1 MKKTLRAL
9 IGIAAMALACA
20 GSSAALALQEGRDF
34 EVINPPQ
41 STETGKIEVIE
52 FFSYMCPHCDH
63 FDPVLNNWLKAQP
76 KDVVFRRIPVVFRPQ
91 WEAPARLFFA
101 LEAMTE
107 LDKKQMDKL
116 HTAAFTAVHRE
127 GANLM
132 TESGV
137 TDWAVKMGLDRKKF
151 SDTYNSFAVQSKAT
165 GSKQKQS
172 AYGIPGVPA
181 MVVAGKY
188 RTPDNFS
195 GGNEAMLKIVDDL
208 IVKSRNEMGKK

>member
-1 MKKTLRAL
+1 MKKTLKTL
-9 IGIAAMALACA
+9 IGIAVMMLACA
-20 GSSAALALQEGRDF
+20 GSSGALALQEGQDF
-34 EVINPPQ
+34 ELVNPPQ
-41 STETGKIEVIE
+41 ATEKGKIEVIE

-63 FDPVLNNWLKAQP
+63 FDPVLNNWLKNQP

-91 WEAPARLFFA
+91 WEAPARLFYT
-101 LEAMTE
+101 LEAMGE
-107 LDKKQMDKL
+107 LDKL
-116 HTAAFTAVHRE
+116 HSAAFTAIHRE

-137 TDWAVKMGLDRKKF
+137 TDWAVKKGLDRKKF
-151 SDTYNSFAVQSKAT
+151 SDTYNSFAVQSKAM
-165 GSKQKQS
+165 GSKQKQGS
-172 AYGIPGVPA
+172 YGIPGVPA

-208 IVKSRNEMGKK
+208 IVKSRNEMSKK